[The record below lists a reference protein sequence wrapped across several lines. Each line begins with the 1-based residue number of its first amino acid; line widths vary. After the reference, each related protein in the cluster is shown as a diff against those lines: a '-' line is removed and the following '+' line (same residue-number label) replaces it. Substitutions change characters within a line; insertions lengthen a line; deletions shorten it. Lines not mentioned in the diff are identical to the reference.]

1 MRKVKEEYKVLV
13 KFMSE
18 EASNLNPLKL
28 TKSLSE
34 MVGNTESAKMLRDGK
49 IIPFCKDS
57 KQQKAALGIK
67 SIKIGGGGLVENVR
81 IDSVVWRL

>member
-28 TKSLSE
+28 TKSLRE
-34 MVGNTESAKMLRDGK
+34 MVGNTESAKMLRD
-49 IIPFCKDS
+49 
-57 KQQKAALGIK
+57 
-67 SIKIGGGGLVENVR
+67 
-81 IDSVVWRL
+81 